1 MKKGRH
7 PFQFDTVHEYQI
19 RNGGLQSCVNSR
31 QEYQRHLY
39 GSKTL
44 VTYCKDGEEP
54 RICIPDEMLSRSV
67 KQFKSSC
74 FRVTCQK
81 NKRGWKTYGQLAPR
95 EAVLLPWQEIHC
107 DSIGPWKIDLR
118 ARNIEFKAMT
128 IIDPAT
134 NLIEIQPLLN
144 GIAIEAADVVE
155 DTWIARYPRPVR
167 CITDNGPE
175 FGQEFRDRLEKNL
188 GIKVRSSTARN
199 PQGNPIVERIHQSV
213 GLILRVITPEENP
226 RSFEDGKRVIRRCLA
241 TAIHA
246 CRCASSG
253 AIGDLSPGALA
264 FHRDMLLDIPMQTDI
279 TILTT
284 NRQGMIDRNLL
295 KANAKRVKHDYAVD
309 EKVLK
314 QVSLGLS
321 DKLKPSYTGP
331 YRISTVHTKW
341 NGYDRTQASYL

>member
-1 MKKGRH
+1 
-7 PFQFDTVHEYQI
+7 
-19 RNGGLQSCVNSR
+19 
-31 QEYQRHLY
+31 
-39 GSKTL
+39 
-44 VTYCKDGEEP
+44 
-54 RICIPDEMLSRSV
+54 
-67 KQFKSSC
+67 
-74 FRVTCQK
+74 
-81 NKRGWKTYGQLAPR
+81 
-95 EAVLLPWQEIHC
+95 
-107 DSIGPWKIDLR
+107 
-118 ARNIEFKAMT
+118 MT

-144 GIAIEAADVVE
+144 GTAMEAADVVE

-188 GIKVRSSTARN
+188 GIKVRSFTARN
-199 PQGNPIVERIHQSV
+199 PQGNSIVERIHQSV

-241 TAIHA
+241 TAMHA
-246 CRCASSG
+246 RPCASSG

-279 TILTT
+279 TVLTT

-295 KANAKRVKHDYAVD
+295 RANAKRIKHDYAVD

-321 DKLKPSYTGP
+321 NKLKPSYTGP
-331 YRISTVHTKW
+331 YRITTVLT
-341 NGYDRTQASYL
+341 NGTVTIELKPHIYERINIRRIKPYRAPI